1 MNLQNGVSLY
11 EGLIVT
17 LFSMGI
23 VFLTLIVISL
33 MLGAFKYIFNKED
46 SKKVSIKKE
55 KTPARES
62 KITDI
67 KTGIIEEEIV
77 AVIGGAIKAYR
88 TDNYRKIDE
97 EDLAVVISAVISANK
112 GMNIGNLSIKNIK
125 RI

>member
-1 MNLQNGVSLY
+1 MNLQDGVSLY
-11 EGLIVT
+11 EGLIIT
-17 LFSMGI
+17 LFSMGV

-55 KTPARES
+55 KSPASENE
-62 KITDI
+62 ITDT

-77 AVIGGAIKAYR
+77 AVISGAIAAHRASKYR
-88 TDNYRKIDE
+88 AINDE
-97 EDLAVVISAVISANK
+97 NLAVVISAAIAVSK
-112 GMNIGNLSIKNIK
+112 GIDMDNLSIKSIK